1 MLHCSPQGLAAAAPG
16 QVDELRSSPPGP
28 APAAPGH
35 VDGSVRHGDVTARSF
50 SASRA
55 TPAGADLHLDQGVE
69 PVLDRLLEHSRI
81 LLGTVAGSISL
92 VDTTRGHYDKL
103 AEQGIACRLGMSFPL
118 DEGAT
123 GQAVTRRMP
132 IVIDDYSDLRGGHLP
147 PDHPASRGAAAAV
160 PLWWRGEV
168 IGVNVAFAGHR
179 RTFTSDEIDAFELLT
194 QSVAAA
200 VVKAGSVAP
209 SLAGVLREF
218 GRVVGPDLGLQ
229 TVVTEVGP
237 ARPVPDAVASAATDL
252 VALIGRAASLRSA
265 RSQLN
270 IAVVNRPGGVRLLV
284 QDGAAVAVPA
294 AADPL
299 GLGTTTWNEL
309 LAATGGGLGGQIG
322 VEHVAGWG
330 TFLSAD
336 FPDRTPLVPSPL
348 TRREREV
355 LALLADG
362 LTDREVGVRLVI
374 SPKTVEKHV
383 GALLRK
389 TASPSRTAAV
399 VQALDRGWLLPEH
412 PDAPKGRAPATDRSV
427 RSRDGGFTPWRSG
440 HPVP

>member
-1 MLHCSPQGLAAAAPG
+1 
-16 QVDELRSSPPGP
+16 
-28 APAAPGH
+28 
-35 VDGSVRHGDVTARSF
+35 
-50 SASRA
+50 
-55 TPAGADLHLDQGVE
+55 
-69 PVLDRLLEHSRI
+69 
-81 LLGTVAGSISL
+81 
-92 VDTTRGHYDKL
+92 
-103 AEQGIACRLGMSFPL
+103 
-118 DEGAT
+118 
-123 GQAVTRRMP
+123 
-132 IVIDDYSDLRGGHLP
+132 
-147 PDHPASRGAAAAV
+147 
-160 PLWWRGEV
+160 
-168 IGVNVAFAGHR
+168 
-179 RTFTSDEIDAFELLT
+179 
-194 QSVAAA
+194 
-200 VVKAGSVAP
+200 
-209 SLAGVLREF
+209 
-218 GRVVGPDLGLQ
+218 
-229 TVVTEVGP
+229 
-237 ARPVPDAVASAATDL
+237 VASAATDL

-284 QDGAAVAVPA
+284 QDGAAIAVPA

-362 LTDREVGVRLVI
+362 LTDREVGARLVI

-383 GALLRK
+383 GAVLRK

-412 PDAPKGRAPATDRSV
+412 SGAPNGPGA
-427 RSRDGGFTPWRSG
+427 G
-440 HPVP
+440 H